1 MPTSLPSVATFSS
14 PELEALSP
22 DLPGPTDKAA
32 FWLQRDIVRGVFQPD
47 ERLKVEQLTKF
58 YKLGHSPIRE
68 AILLLSSTGLVVHE
82 HQKGYRVAPVSVA
95 DYTDVVDAYQ
105 AIYQLVL
112 SKSVERGDQA
122 WEERVVVVL
131 HRTMKV
137 RKVMPDGD
145 PLARE
150 LWQRAYKALHRELL
164 SGSGSPVLQRIFANL
179 GDRAE
184 RYLNLYADFEA
195 DRERDHHAEHREIVD
210 ALIARDGDGLHSL
223 ISHYFAGAQPL
234 RDVVVERLQALETQR
249 AGGRRRRATTDSPK
263 PAAKSARKPGRGR
276 PRKSA

>member
-1 MPTSLPSVATFSS
+1 MPTSLPSVSTFDGR
-14 PELEALSP
+14 ELEALSP
-22 DLPGPTDKAA
+22 DLAGPTDKAA
-32 FWLQRDIVRGVFQPD
+32 FWLQRDIVRGVFQPY

-95 DYTDVVDAYQ
+95 DYLDVIDAYR
-105 AIYQLVL
+105 AIYQMVL
-112 SKSVERGDQA
+112 SKSVERGDED

-145 PLARE
+145 PVARE

-164 SGSGSPVLQRIFANL
+164 SGSGSPVLQRIYSNL

-210 ALIARDGDGLHSL
+210 ALIARDVDRLHGL
-223 ISHYFAGAQPL
+223 IGTFFAGAQPM
-234 RDVVVERLQALETQR
+234 RDIVVQRLEAIEAQ
-249 AGGRRRRATTDSPK
+249 GGPRRRRAATPVKPAVAK
-263 PAAKSARKPGRGR
+263 PAAKPKARKR
-276 PRKSA
+276 A